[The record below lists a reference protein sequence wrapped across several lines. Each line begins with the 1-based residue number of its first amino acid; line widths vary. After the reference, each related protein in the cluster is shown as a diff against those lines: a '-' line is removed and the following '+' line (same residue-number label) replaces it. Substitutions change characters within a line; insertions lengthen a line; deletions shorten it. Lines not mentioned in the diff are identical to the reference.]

1 MLPPLTKEVLR
12 NVKTSCKA
20 SLVHG
25 ECVQGE
31 LKQSVNCEWSV
42 VVYKTNGARYGAL
55 IARCEESEDG
65 WKFIGRLHNALY
77 ETKVK
82 EAYLVGKNKDLHIPA
97 IVAEVGSGRRGGGF
111 VTNKLQRV
119 FICKVDKFYDPTN
132 GGRYDPN
139 KHTPETVKRLCNQS
153 AGLPTEGARG
163 FS

>member
-31 LKQSVNCEWSV
+31 LRQSVNCEWSV
-42 VVYKTNGARYGAL
+42 VRYKTNGARYGAL

-65 WKFIGRLHNALY
+65 WKFIGRLHNTHY

-82 EAYLVGKNKDLHIPA
+82 EAYIVGKNKDLHIPA
-97 IVAEVGSGRRGGGF
+97 IVAEVGHGRRGGVE
-111 VTNKLQRV
+111 VTNKLKRI
-119 FICKVDKFYDPTN
+119 FIVKVDKFYDPN

-139 KHTPETVKRLCNQS
+139 KHTPETVTRLCNQS